1 MRNRK
6 VLMAVLLVL
15 LASAE
20 VAISAADASILN
32 RGQLA
37 AAEQSVDARM
47 LKLWNDNTISLLG
60 QSRASYFP
68 GTGLVLSAEVTL
80 ATFPGGSLL
89 GDAMTDKDKAD
100 LRKKKID
107 RLPQL
112 RTVMKEVMV
121 NLASSLNQI
130 PPTEKIG
137 FSVVIIRYNWEDPN
151 GLPLQVT
158 MQATKQELLAAKS
171 AGSAGLDK
179 AIRIV
184 ETN

>member
-1 MRNRK
+1 MMNFRFPI
-6 VLMAVLLVL
+6 AVLLVL

-68 GTGLVLSAEVTL
+68 GIGVVLSAEVTL
-80 ATFPGGSLL
+80 ATAPGGSLM
-89 GDAMTDKDKAD
+89 GDALTDKDKAD
-100 LRKKKID
+100 LRKKKME
-107 RLPQL
+107 RLPIL
-112 RTVMKEVMV
+112 RTVMKEVMA
-121 NLASSLNQI
+121 NLASSLNQVPANEQI
-130 PPTEKIG
+130 A
-137 FSVVIIRYNWEDPN
+137 FSVVLIRYRGEELN

-158 MQATKQELLAAKS
+158 MQATKADLL
-171 AGSAGLDK
+171 GPQRDK
-179 AIRIV
+179 AIRV
-184 ETN
+184 AETN